1 MTTGRLAG
9 NIIIEG
15 TAEVMITGRVLNP
28 TEQALADFLGSERQA
43 IALAPHVVLDLSDI
57 REEDIVQEVIKALV
71 NGLETALGT
80 KGIAVYCGGE
90 RRDTL
95 REKP

>member
-1 MTTGRLAG
+1 MG
-9 NIIIEG
+9 NKLTDG
-15 TAEVMITGRVLNP
+15 GRVLNP

-95 REKP
+95 REKL

>member
-1 MTTGRLAG
+1 MTTGQLAG
-9 NIIIEG
+9 NIIIDG
-15 TAEVMITGRVLNP
+15 TEDMITGRVLNP

>member
-15 TAEVMITGRVLNP
+15 TAEVMSTGRVLNP

>member
-1 MTTGRLAG
+1 MTTGQLAG

-15 TAEVMITGRVLNP
+15 TEDMITGRVLNP

-71 NGLETALGT
+71 NGLATALGT
-80 KGIAVYCGGE
+80 TGLAVYCGGE

>member
-1 MTTGRLAG
+1 MSS
-9 NIIIEG
+9 
-15 TAEVMITGRVLNP
+15 TGRVLNP

-57 REEDIVQEVIKALV
+57 REEDIALEVIKALV

-80 KGIAVYCGGE
+80 KVITVYCGGE

-95 REKP
+95 REEKP

>member
-1 MTTGRLAG
+1 MEKLTDG
-9 NIIIEG
+9 
-15 TAEVMITGRVLNP
+15 GRVLNP
-28 TEQALADFLGSERQA
+28 TEKRLFDYLYNERQA
-43 IALAPHVVLDLSDI
+43 IALAPHMPHIGYYSS
-57 REEDIVQEVIKALV
+57 EESVSRAVIMVLV

-95 REKP
+95 RG

>member
-1 MTTGRLAG
+1 LTTGQLAG

-15 TAEVMITGRVLNP
+15 TEDMITGRVLNP

-95 REKP
+95 REKR